1 MDGEMVLRRLPVLAV
16 LCLLALVAGT
26 PVARADHR
34 HDGGGYVDDGTYDT
48 DGGGYY
54 DDGSY
59 GTEGGGYVDDGTDPA
74 DVAPPA
80 TTPAPATTTDPAETT
95 SPYTDEDTLDP
106 RPTPVPV
113 PVLPTIPVTKTVPGT
128 VAKLRTDGK
137 AAIPRGAPKRVQAL
151 IAAANKIVG
160 KPYKWGG
167 GHAKLADVGYDCSGA
182 VSYALIGAGVLA
194 SPMVSGTL
202 AKWQATGSGKWLS
215 IYANK
220 GHVYLEVAGLRLDT
234 SPVGDPTR
242 RNGVRWRPVIGRRAG
257 FHARH
262 VLGL

>member
-1 MDGEMVLRRLPVLAV
+1 MDWEMVLRPRLLPAAVL
-16 LCLLALVAGT
+16 LCLLALAAAVAA
-26 PVARADHR
+26 PIASADRPHS
-34 HDGGGYVDDGTYDT
+34 GGGYVDDGTYDT

-54 DDGSY
+54 DDGTSDY
-59 GTEGGGYVDDGTDPA
+59 DNGGSVPVTSGDDDGDYGDDGDDDPF
-74 DVAPPA
+74 APTPTPKVP
-80 TTPAPATTTDPAETT
+80 TTPTA
-95 SPYTDEDTLDP
+95 
-106 RPTPVPV
+106 

-151 IAAANKIVG
+151 IAAANQIVG

-167 GHAKLADVGYDCSGA
+167 GHAKLVDKGYDCSGA
-182 VSYALIGAGVLA
+182 VSFALIGAGMLA

-202 AKWQATGSGKWLS
+202 AKWQATGGGKWLS

-234 SPVGDPTR
+234 SAVGDPTR
-242 RNGVRWRPVIGRRAG
+242 LDGVRWRPLIGRRAG

-262 VLGL
+262 VVGL

>member
-1 MDGEMVLRRLPVLAV
+1 MVLRRLPILMM

-26 PVARADHR
+26 PVARADHW
-34 HDGGGYVDDGTYDT
+34 HGDGGGYVDDGTYDT

-54 DDGSY
+54 DDGAY
-59 GTEGGGYVDDGTDPA
+59 DTDGGGYVDDGSAP
-74 DVAPPA
+74 VA
-80 TTPAPATTTDPAETT
+80 PAPAPSATSPAATGDAPGQTT
-95 SPYTDEDTLDP
+95 PYTDDDTLDP
-106 RPTPVPV
+106 RPTPTPA
-113 PVLPTIPVTKTVPGT
+113 LPTVPVTKTVPGT
-128 VAKLRTDGK
+128 VARLRTDGK

-182 VSYALIGAGVLA
+182 VSYALIGGGILA
-194 SPMVSGTL
+194 APMVSGTL
-202 AKWQATGSGKWLS
+202 AKWQAIGPGKWLS
-215 IYANK
+215 IFANK

-234 SPVGDPTR
+234 SPVGDPDG
-242 RNGVRWRPVIGRRAG
+242 RNGVRWRPVIGRRPG

-262 VLGL
+262 VVGL